1 MSHDTITGTDMD
13 WQGAL
18 DKRLV
23 DRTTRPLRKQGVI
36 SNALS
41 RSILSR
47 YRPMLQM
54 HPILSRT
61 LQRLRFA
68 ESTGIKKVPIIYRV
82 QRTPIDGAD
91 NAGSLSEGISD
102 AETGAVQ
109 RALSSENPG
118 IKKSAG
124 DGNIETNA
132 GIAVQKKGSQS
143 KPENLNTGN
152 TKNLQTD
159 GLEKKLNPGIAGT
172 KVSDTVVNRTK
183 NSLLRSPISSKIVQS
198 QINRASGV
206 KPAWNIPVI
215 YTKASISGNKSDP
228 QKPGRADNFIDS
240 SKVTRQQS
248 SEPLGRSTALHQPSN
263 SILRKKEIG
272 PEYLIGTK
280 DVSNQNYQILEGGN
294 HRSVEEP
301 ERSSANQ
308 TANPTSIRKDRIG
321 SEVSVP
327 DPPGKKAVHPGNDVV
342 LTKPKD
348 ISHMESNVYS
358 ANDITWFTDEKLS
371 YPFRKTSRTDS
382 FPATPSGNNA
392 SSFKTG
398 HMAPANN
405 EFSAAV
411 VQTAGAK
418 TNGNN
423 ILSRQ
428 IDRRVI
434 WRKSADFSRNDGID
448 RETTNRGIQ
457 RDGGNG
463 AVVRRT
469 TVGNAEA
476 TSGGLESDPLNDRVP
491 PLAGPNGGIDLNK
504 IAEKVGKILYKKL
517 VIERERR
524 GFGRWA

>member
-54 HPILSRT
+54 HPILNRT

-82 QRTPIDGAD
+82 QRTPVSGVDS
-91 NAGSLSEGISD
+91 AGSLSEGISY
-102 AETGAVQ
+102 AETGTVQ
-109 RALSSENPG
+109 RALSSGNPD
-118 IKKSAG
+118 IKKSTG
-124 DGNIETNA
+124 DGNIETNT
-132 GIAVQKKGSQS
+132 GIAVQKKVSQS
-143 KPENLNTGN
+143 KPENPNTRA
-152 TKNLQTD
+152 TKNIQTD
-159 GLEKKLNPGIAGT
+159 GLGKKVNPGIAGT
-172 KVSDTVVNRTK
+172 KVSDTVVKRTK
-183 NSLLRSPISSKIVQS
+183 NSLLRSPLSSKLVQS
-198 QINRASGV
+198 YINRASAV
-206 KPAWNIPVI
+206 KPARNIPVI

-228 QKPGRADNFIDS
+228 EKVGKADNFIDS
-240 SKVTRQQS
+240 GKVTKQQS
-248 SEPLGRSTALHQPSN
+248 SEQLRRSTALHQPSN
-263 SILRKKEIG
+263 SILREKEIG

-280 DVSNQNYQILEGGN
+280 DVSNQNNQIPEGGS
-294 HRSVEEP
+294 HRAVEEP
-301 ERSSANQ
+301 DRSSENQ
-308 TANPTSIRKDRIG
+308 TANLTSIGNDRIG

-327 DPPGKKAVHPGNDVV
+327 DPPRKKTVHPGNDAVF
-342 LTKPKD
+342 TKPKD

-358 ANDITWFTDEKLS
+358 ANDVTSFADEKLS
-371 YPFRKTSRTDS
+371 YPFRKMSRTDS
-382 FPATPSGNNA
+382 FPATPSGKDA

-398 HMAPANN
+398 HLAPANN

-418 TNGNN
+418 TGGNN
-423 ILSRQ
+423 IFSRQ

-434 WRKSADFSRNDGID
+434 WRKSVDFSRNDGID
-448 RETTNRGIQ
+448 LETTNRGTQ

-469 TVGNAEA
+469 TTGNAAA

-524 GFGRWA
+524 GLGRWA